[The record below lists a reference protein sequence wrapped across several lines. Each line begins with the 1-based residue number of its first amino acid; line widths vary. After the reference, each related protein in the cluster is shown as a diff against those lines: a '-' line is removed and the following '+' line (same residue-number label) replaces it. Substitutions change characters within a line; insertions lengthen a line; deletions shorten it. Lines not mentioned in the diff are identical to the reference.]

1 MVTGYIF
8 YHTSNILRLIQSN
21 EIFLSNTID
30 VVCQLF
36 DNLIF
41 NILQTNQTS
50 DSFINLYHTGFFV
63 LWSKKHY
70 DGGYFAPGGNGPT
83 LPPLVTPVAAAGS
96 VPLSADARS

>member
-8 YHTSNILRLIQSN
+8 YHTSNILRLIQPN

-41 NILQTNQTS
+41 NILQTNQTF
-50 DSFINLYHTGFFV
+50 DSFINLYYTEFFV
-63 LWSKKHY
+63 LWSKHIMMK
-70 DGGYFAPGGNGPT
+70 DICAWGQRPT

-96 VPLSADARS
+96 VPLSADVRS